1 MKNNFNHTF
10 VHRALGAGLCVLML
24 SGMGISNAY
33 AQAESGD
40 TELVR
45 RIAKAKKGKQYPTK
59 SVTGKIT
66 DNATGEPMGG
76 VRVQALGLEA
86 YSALT
91 EEDGTYKLD
100 ILTFSAAL
108 YLIAE
113 GYNPL
118 QVAVKD
124 GKADASL
131 ITTQFNSYYT
141 EGTSITAQRK
151 AVISETSGMSIDDD
165 IERKL
170 AGDVYTTKRNGLPGL
185 GSYMTIRGVNS
196 LNANTQ
202 PIIILDGTI
211 IDTQYARTTMHEG
224 FYNNILAGLDPENV
238 ESVQVIKNATAL
250 YGAKGANGAIIITTK
265 RGKSMATKI
274 NVRLYGGVELTPK
287 KLDVLSGDQYSAYLS
302 AMISTIKNNTSSSL
316 RSYPFLD
323 KRPYIFF
330 FLAFFNNTTRCS
342 ATTPSCRRICS
353 ATQ

>member
-40 TELVR
+40 TVLVR

-76 VRVQALGLEA
+76 VRVQAFGLEA

-100 ILTFSAAL
+100 IPTFSDAL
-108 YLIAE
+108 YVFAE

-141 EGTSITAQRK
+141 EGTSISAQ
-151 AVISETSGMSIDDD
+151 GCH
-165 IERKL
+165 
-170 AGDVYTTKRNGLPGL
+170 
-185 GSYMTIRGVNS
+185 
-196 LNANTQ
+196 Q
-202 PIIILDGTI
+202 
-211 IDTQYARTTMHEG
+211 
-224 FYNNILAGLDPENV
+224 
-238 ESVQVIKNATAL
+238 
-250 YGAKGANGAIIITTK
+250 
-265 RGKSMATKI
+265 
-274 NVRLYGGVELTPK
+274 
-287 KLDVLSGDQYSAYLS
+287 
-302 AMISTIKNNTSSSL
+302 
-316 RSYPFLD
+316 
-323 KRPYIFF
+323 
-330 FLAFFNNTTRCS
+330 
-342 ATTPSCRRICS
+342 
-353 ATQ
+353 